1 MIYFVIIIIMVY
13 FQKYVAI
20 KSLKNT
26 AFDGVLKGVLEEA
39 LTMQRLSNDYI
50 VNMYGIS
57 LTSKEEPLK
66 LVSL

>member
-1 MIYFVIIIIMVY
+1 MVY

-26 AFDGVLKGVLEEA
+26 SFDGVLKGVLEEA

-50 VNMYGIS
+50 VKMHGIS
-57 LTSKEEPLK
+57 LPFKEEPLK

>member
-57 LTSKEEPLK
+57 LPSKEEPLK